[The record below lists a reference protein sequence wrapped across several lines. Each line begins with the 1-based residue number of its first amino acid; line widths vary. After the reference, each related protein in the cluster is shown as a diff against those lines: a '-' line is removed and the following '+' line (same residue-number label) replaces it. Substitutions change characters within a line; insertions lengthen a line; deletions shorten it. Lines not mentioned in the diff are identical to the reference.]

1 MSVFVWYCGGVD
13 EMRGGPSIVDDIIIC
28 SECGRLAPDQ
38 NGCRWVL
45 ESQSVDWCALFLK
58 YGGHARD
65 CVLHYHRV
73 KLIENC
79 DCGFAQALQKAR
91 EVRE

>member
-65 CVLHYHRV
+65 CVRALPQ
-73 KLIENC
+73 
-79 DCGFAQALQKAR
+79 GQADR
-91 EVRE
+91 ELRLRLRAGIAESTGGA